1 MTTRVTSSSSTS
13 APSQPQQEITEA
25 AKNWTKCLER
35 FKISIDSLYDICRET
50 QNFAGCR
57 FRKFYYIL
65 EMQPMLLKH

>member
-1 MTTRVTSSSSTS
+1 MTTRVTSTSTS
-13 APSQPQQEITEA
+13 APSHPQQEITEA

-65 EMQPMLLKH
+65 EMPHMHLNV